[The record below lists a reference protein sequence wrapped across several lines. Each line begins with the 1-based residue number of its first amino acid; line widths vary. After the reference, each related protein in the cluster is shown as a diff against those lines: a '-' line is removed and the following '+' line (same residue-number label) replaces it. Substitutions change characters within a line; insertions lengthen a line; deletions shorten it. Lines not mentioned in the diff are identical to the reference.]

1 MNNNNSSRFNGKRAY
16 KRRHRSTE
24 VGGGVKD
31 GLEVRREFNF
41 GIGIRRKGME
51 RRDLESVKTDFCSGG
66 G

>member
-1 MNNNNSSRFNGKRAY
+1 M
-16 KRRHRSTE
+16 
-24 VGGGVKD
+24 GGGVKD